1 MEVTFDVDEYIRSAN
16 DNPRPQSAM
25 SQSTRPGSA
34 MAKQTEVSMRGTMY
48 SNMGQENPGER
59 KIVEFIRLSNILEL
73 TEQERSIVNAIKRIM
88 EEECDRL
95 QLDIDEIQS

>member
-1 MEVTFDVDEYIRSAN
+1 
-16 DNPRPQSAM
+16 
-25 SQSTRPGSA
+25 
-34 MAKQTEVSMRGTMY
+34 MAKQTEASMRGTMY
-48 SNMGQENPGER
+48 SNMGQENPAER

-95 QLDIDEIQS
+95 QLDIDEIQ